1 MSDKPGCYPYRR
13 SFADQIVLVVVLV
26 LDLRVCFSEQAGT
39 APNPLS
45 VWNFG
50 AAGRT
55 LSDLYVQKSRH
66 GLSKALGRTNH
77 FENEDD
83 DEYEDRD
90 RRGVIRPRFPP

>member
-1 MSDKPGCYPYRR
+1 MSYKPGGYPYRR

-39 APNPLS
+39 APNPFL
-45 VWNFG
+45 VWNFSG
-50 AAGRT
+50 CG
-55 LSDLYVQKSRH
+55 SDFERPYMPKRSRH

-77 FENEDD
+77 FENK

-90 RRGVIRPRFPP
+90 RRGVIRPRSPP